1 MFTIVA
7 ALKAE
12 VQPILN
18 FLGEAAVS
26 CLGEGTLY
34 AYEHVHVL
42 RLGIGGPKASE
53 TLRTYLGWYEPAFIL
68 NIGLAGAL
76 HTSLLPQQVLRIL
89 TVESE
94 ETAQSIP
101 LPFHAKLK
109 DLQPAHLL
117 TVNQPVTDATRRE
130 NLLHRFQ
137 ADLVDMEGFHLA
149 RVCRSYSLPFY
160 AVKAVSDFADKDSAA
175 QLRSHYKACAQ
186 HLLTS
191 IQPFFEPWP

>member
-1 MFTIVA
+1 MFTIVG

-12 VQPILN
+12 VQPILD

-26 CLGEGTLY
+26 CFGEGTLY
-34 AYEHVHVL
+34 AYEQVHVL
-42 RLGIGGPKASE
+42 RVGIGGKKASE
-53 TLRTYLGWYEPAFIL
+53 TLRTYLGWYEPAFVL

-76 HTSLLPQQVLRIL
+76 HTALSPEQVLRIL

-94 ETAQSIP
+94 EIAQSIP

-109 DLQPAHLL
+109 DLQPARLL
-117 TVNQPVTDATRRE
+117 TVNQPVTDEARRE
-130 NLLHRFQ
+130 SLLHRFQ
-137 ADLVDMEGFHLA
+137 ADLVDMEAFHLA

-160 AVKAVSDFADKDSAA
+160 AVKAVSDFAGKDTAT

-186 HLLTS
+186 HLFTS
-191 IQPFFEPWP
+191 IQSFFEPWP

>member
-1 MFTIVA
+1 MVRR
-7 ALKAE
+7 LWGE
-12 VQPILN
+12 ILL
-18 FLGEAAVS
+18 FL
-26 CLGEGTLY
+26 CILGAGL
-34 AYEHVHVL
+34 
-42 RLGIGGPKASE
+42 
-53 TLRTYLGWYEPAFIL
+53 FIFSD
-68 NIGLAGAL
+68 LAKNR
-76 HTSLLPQQVLRIL
+76 VNCNIL

-109 DLQPAHLL
+109 DLQPARLL
-117 TVNQPVTDATRRE
+117 TVNQPVTDETRRE